1 MKKQLT
7 KLFSRKKTGSDEHD
21 LNPTTSPPSK
31 SPASVTTMQTPVDV
45 PPPSPPD
52 ARFSRM
58 TAQMKDFAL
67 ACKQFVTTV
76 KADSG
81 ANSVVVHKFMA
92 TIHSLN
98 AKVQSNM
105 GDASTRWVAL
115 YCASDLG
122 IPLSEQATLLAL
134 VVESLNRIRLAYIV
148 EHVHE
153 LATTPG
159 LAKLPD
165 EAVLCP
171 AVGTLGACMV
181 GMLSNATILDRQR
194 CEVLNVMRLAVDLYA
209 PRTTCIRDVVSMA
222 VDTIAT
228 SSAFNA
234 GLVWY
239 LHDTHA
245 IATVVDTMRLLATAT
260 VVTSENADVAIG
272 WFEAASTQHSSLLSC
287 APSPHGN
294 NAEDDVHVAV
304 SKALG
309 LYKEKPKDP
318 IAPLVDPGND
328 VDAAPPRP
336 PQNEIRPAAESAATS
351 TTPPTATYS
360 LVSHEPSVGHKLV
373 LTILQA
379 SCRFSFVLVLDFGT
393 MGGYNVVWSIA
404 NRSAKDKSSQGQAED
419 GMHLFVGLLP
429 LGEGVAK
436 PLESDDWS
444 LNACGA
450 WNDAALIALRDF
462 LGVHIE
468 DATKTALLAP
478 WLNVVHQIYATRTD
492 QFKRV
497 ETKTQLV
504 ASLVA
509 KFQTIA
515 SRHAQ
520 DVVLACVQHM
530 AVHGATMDVTRS
542 ILGSICNLFA
552 DAQAVPELALLLCRS
567 LATMLHQ
574 VPTPDHALRETL
586 LDAGLVDRGLVAA
599 FKQIQQAESASV
611 DDATGNSKYIQE
623 ICALVCL
630 VLHNHVAACTQFRQ
644 HHVHLILYVVLTA
657 RIHDRETF
665 QSVFNILVALSGV
678 TKSPLLI
685 EGIEDDVRMLLDV
698 MQRCCREHNAQSLH
712 TLLALL
718 CQYLRNNVT
727 VQRIWR
733 DKMSGMEGLLSA
745 LSTLQDHASDFPVL
759 ETLLSIVSSLLDA
772 PDTRQYALDHHIYH
786 TIADCIVASGW
797 LASSH
802 AADVLAFLMGLV
814 FQTTKGGSSC
824 APTVGRYNPDAGV
837 MSFRVYPH
845 LDRGQ
850 RSDVLS
856 SWMSHLESLT
866 KPNGDKAKLIAA
878 GVFKWILPLV
888 QVDPLPLLPLIA
900 VLATVDIPMPHLRHY
915 LRVVH
920 HTPCRG
926 LPMLDTM
933 SKVPTV
939 PHTELHHH
947 SYIQVTTYDKV
958 WPPPS
963 GYSFACWF
971 QFPPPDEA
979 QGPSHT
985 VTVPMCEGHLVMDH
999 GLGPT
1004 YAVLVGSTLSL
1015 YRCKE
1020 DAVSGAKELGL
1031 LEIFEYAEEGIAGFR
1046 ICSNDD
1052 WFAATVVDP
1061 DGAPAWKKALQVYS
1075 KPYVMLVSMYTLD
1088 QPQCFTRVYF
1098 DPATTCLRVETSQKH
1113 VLFKNID
1120 IGLFAPKSWHH
1131 LVFTHKRAVMGSSLA
1146 TLYIDGG
1153 EIGAKKLSYPAV
1165 STTPGPIRCF
1175 LGSDP
1180 HLFPSTKIRSICLGP
1195 MWLMGDV
1202 LPPLAATCMFTLG
1215 PAYMHSFPGNGTSQG
1230 AIDEWTETTLAAF
1243 LHRIIH
1249 RKVDVA
1255 RAAKRLQLRN
1265 LALATQKDWQSEM
1278 VVSWIDKEDSAIYA
1292 TMWFRYFIDRHC
1304 SMKALGMEWLALVSS
1319 FKWTDDTLVLWNL
1332 HTDVP
1337 NSPQTHVHYADSEP
1351 TIPLNLGKLVPSLGG
1366 LWSVLVPLA
1375 DSLDTT
1381 ADLHRFL
1388 RVLTRCLQ
1396 ANPATLAWFLEQ
1408 KGHAWVTTLLLQHM
1422 DLVDASILKAAA
1434 KLAISGSLSPHK
1446 QAKQP
1451 PPLDAKVAHPVIIDV
1466 HAITSVLFNV
1476 AFRTALPRPLQRELV
1491 VLLAYTIQPQN
1502 PNAVFNAR
1510 QLRQSQFIQWCL
1522 HLISQICRA
1531 GDPGSEL
1538 KDDLL
1543 LTETQQLLATYVQ
1556 VEVHV
1561 DDMLQYSD
1569 MLLCALMDADAAS
1582 LRCTLLHFLVHHVES
1597 SPVVARTVVDSVLY
1611 RLHQDKK
1618 KGMASATSPTGSG
1631 PTSPHWCPHD
1641 STFSTDGLEHVLL
1654 ETICR
1659 SKLSPDTPQQPADA
1673 QLASRLL
1680 FTLAQ
1685 VQPAF
1690 AMHLLVNSQ
1699 LHVRLKQVLALHA
1712 GHAATY
1718 VPLLAFVGLIPLSN
1732 VAVSSDGSGDDLS
1745 GTATFPA
1752 KYTPTA
1758 MDRDCIDAVW
1768 DILGHLWHIRQCTLP
1783 TDTTTVAVIMWL
1795 NQRLHSDMLFF
1806 QAVCRSSC
1814 AFLAVILRCRVLPT
1828 RSTTE
1833 ATDNVAPLPISQAG
1847 EVCLVTFANQS
1858 LVERDD
1864 WADNMLFCLH
1874 IWPSTASQHDWFS
1887 LVTAIVSNAKILEGC
1902 ASVVAMKN
1910 VCSLLLGL
1918 LRLIVCRRKR
1928 GDKLKRVDP
1937 TPSKVKAPNEAW
1949 PADLTSTVLAFV
1961 CHVIRASENAVM
1973 ASVLGDEAIQHFY
1986 NVLVFCAQA
1995 FVLQALYPMQHV
2007 ASWHLDV
2014 LRVVVASKDQFL
2026 QQTNVS
2032 NVLLYTGSAA
2042 APPIADASAFRLH
2055 MRQLSLQGSQK
2066 EFVVGQDSDK
2076 LFVQCLATA
2085 LFRILLADPACFEV
2099 TQLWQY
2105 LLQQRMGLV
2114 KEMLIL
2120 DVKPTLLTTM
2130 STAKK
2135 EPLDVF
2141 HHGFDQILGID
2152 SLDHCQYRVFFQW
2165 IQAQSTLLEDVFS
2178 TRTDPMYNQLVDVL
2192 EGTLSLRH
2200 PKHGQWAIRVA
2211 VDPPAPYPLLESTA
2225 RDECADEAMVQLA
2238 SEKASVRLAQFVSS
2252 QRDDSKQ
2259 SKAKWDRELANAKY
2273 TRSLWSEPVEMHARP
2288 TQTVYQLS
2296 WEYTALD
2303 ATEGPGRKRVRL
2315 KWQDTPIRPG
2325 RASSSAQTPSGAPAK
2340 KAASFRVS
2348 SEARRYLE
2356 FHDAVEVYRQCTYKH
2371 DLVDLTKCKFPQ
2383 TRELLR
2389 ELVTPLSIAAAI
2401 CSAFLQEGQYQ
2412 LLGISTIVVQ
2422 EIDANLRL
2430 LQDHHPSVDQATDSA
2445 SGDHAGNEPSHG
2457 SDEVATVL
2465 PTTLFDVADSEAMQ
2479 KGALAKSTS
2488 GMPPIKQGTEDNR
2501 DSDEELSDDDESST
2515 HRESILDLRTSEI
2528 EPSST
2533 AAAPSP
2539 ETSAPTPPLDDRRF
2553 CGALLRILHRNDQTP
2568 HHACNAISVAG
2579 MQKTSGVWLMC
2590 DESLYFVEGYIV
2602 VDDQQQL
2609 TKSLADLRAGSE
2621 KPGGGV
2627 MQKPNTSLTSP
2638 VVWRLKYSDI
2648 KQFYRIKFQLRPV
2661 GLELVDTG
2669 GWTYF
2674 CTFDSARCREDV
2686 FKALF
2691 QMPIHNSIYWAH
2703 VLRPAPF
2710 RSMKRLRQSLTKKWL
2725 RGAMSNF
2732 EYLIE
2737 LNALAG
2743 RTFNDVTQY
2752 PVFPWVLADYTSDVL
2767 DLSKDATYRDLSK
2780 PMGGLGAKRAEQF
2793 RERYAA
2799 MATDGFDGSP
2809 AFHYGTHYSC
2819 SAYVTYYLVRLEPF
2833 ASMAQELQGGE
2844 FDKADRLFRS
2854 VGASWTS
2861 ASSENL
2867 QDVRELIPEFF
2878 FLPEFLVNAN
2888 HFDLGTTQNGD
2899 AVRDVLLPPWARN
2912 DPREFIRLHR
2922 RALESKYVSENL
2934 HHWIDLIFGYK
2945 QQGQEAI
2952 DALNVFMHMTYEGTV
2967 DIDNIHDPLLRE
2979 ATLAQIENFGQ
2990 TPTKLFNSPH
3000 PPRKV
3005 PQLQV
3010 HSSLSSL
3017 LTHAQDLSM
3026 NAQSSIEAYVKWHTP
3041 LAPPLVSIGK
3051 EYVYLKK
3058 AHAAQVLDEPV
3069 GDVKVTADNKYVCR
3083 GQRCVLVPPRHKKVV
3098 DWGLGNGS
3106 IALRSVKS
3114 KGSLV
3119 VVENVHASAIRCG
3132 AFCADG
3138 LVFVSGGD
3146 DAVVNVLECS
3156 KVHGERVLT
3165 HKGKLTGHED
3175 AVTCVAIDTAFS
3187 IILSGSKD
3195 CSAIVWD
3202 LRTRRYLR
3210 DLRGHDAPL
3219 SHVGVNGANGN
3230 LVTIANTQVR
3240 MWSINGDL
3248 LAGAL
3253 LPTLGL
3259 SPITAAL
3266 CTTCDM
3272 WQNGVVAVTGHS
3284 NGTIACWGVKY
3295 PTDAE
3300 AAGPDV
3306 KPTFSVTADKFRASG
3321 NAVVVAPSC
3330 HLVVMKLLVEHRSS
3344 VTALAMTPDQRQ
3356 VISGDAD
3363 GWCMRWIDDSLTSG
3377 AT

>member
-1 MKKQLT
+1 
-7 KLFSRKKTGSDEHD
+7 
-21 LNPTTSPPSK
+21 
-31 SPASVTTMQTPVDV
+31 
-45 PPPSPPD
+45 
-52 ARFSRM
+52 
-58 TAQMKDFAL
+58 
-67 ACKQFVTTV
+67 
-76 KADSG
+76 
-81 ANSVVVHKFMA
+81 
-92 TIHSLN
+92 
-98 AKVQSNM
+98 
-105 GDASTRWVAL
+105 
-115 YCASDLG
+115 
-122 IPLSEQATLLAL
+122 
-134 VVESLNRIRLAYIV
+134 
-148 EHVHE
+148 
-153 LATTPG
+153 
-159 LAKLPD
+159 
-165 EAVLCP
+165 
-171 AVGTLGACMV
+171 MV

-272 WFEAASTQHSSLLSC
+272 WFEAAYTQHSSLLSS

-351 TTPPTATYS
+351 TTPTATYS

-393 MGGYNVVWSIA
+393 TGGYNVVWSIA

-530 AVHGATMDVTRS
+530 A
-542 ILGSICNLFA
+542 
-552 DAQAVPELALLLCRS
+552 AVPELALLLCRS

-657 RIHDRETF
+657 RIHDPETF

-698 MQRCCREHNAQSLH
+698 MQRCCREHNTQSLH

-802 AADVLAFLMGLV
+802 AADVLTFLMGLV
-814 FQTTKGGSSC
+814 FQATKGESSC

-856 SWMSHLESLT
+856 SWMSHLENLT

-920 HTPCRG
+920 HTPGRG

-999 GLGPT
+999 GLGAT

-1165 STTPGPIRCF
+1165 STMPGPIRCF

-1631 PTSPHWCPHD
+1631 STSPHWCPHD

-1732 VAVSSDGSGDDLS
+1732 VAVSSDGSGDDLT

-1961 CHVIRASENAVM
+1961 CHVIRASEKAAM

-2371 DLVDLTKCKFPQ
+2371 DLVDLT
-2383 TRELLR
+2383 
-2389 ELVTPLSIAAAI
+2389 
-2401 CSAFLQEGQYQ
+2401 
-2412 LLGISTIVVQ
+2412 
-2422 EIDANLRL
+2422 N
-2430 LQDHHPSVDQATDSA
+2430 
-2445 SGDHAGNEPSHG
+2445 
-2457 SDEVATVL
+2457 
-2465 PTTLFDVADSEAMQ
+2465 
-2479 KGALAKSTS
+2479 
-2488 GMPPIKQGTEDNR
+2488 
-2501 DSDEELSDDDESST
+2501 
-2515 HRESILDLRTSEI
+2515 
-2528 EPSST
+2528 
-2533 AAAPSP
+2533 
-2539 ETSAPTPPLDDRRF
+2539 
-2553 CGALLRILHRNDQTP
+2553 
-2568 HHACNAISVAG
+2568 
-2579 MQKTSGVWLMC
+2579 GVWLMC

-2833 ASMAQELQGGE
+2833 ASMAQELQ
-2844 FDKADRLFRS
+2844 
-2854 VGASWTS
+2854 
-2861 ASSENL
+2861 
-2867 QDVRELIPEFF
+2867 DVRELIPEFF

-2922 RALESKYVSENL
+2922 RA
-2934 HHWIDLIFGYK
+2934 
-2945 QQGQEAI
+2945 
-2952 DALNVFMHMTYEGTV
+2952 
-2967 DIDNIHDPLLRE
+2967 
-2979 ATLAQIENFGQ
+2979 
-2990 TPTKLFNSPH
+2990 
-3000 PPRKV
+3000 
-3005 PQLQV
+3005 
-3010 HSSLSSL
+3010 
-3017 LTHAQDLSM
+3017 
-3026 NAQSSIEAYVKWHTP
+3026 IEAYVKWHTP

-3069 GDVKVTADNKYVCR
+3069 GDVKVTADNKV
-3083 GQRCVLVPPRHKKVV
+3083 RH
-3098 DWGLGNGS
+3098 
-3106 IALRSVKS
+3106 R
-3114 KGSLV
+3114 
-3119 VVENVHASAIRCG
+3119 
-3132 AFCADG
+3132 
-3138 LVFVSGGD
+3138 
-3146 DAVVNVLECS
+3146 
-3156 KVHGERVLT
+3156 
-3165 HKGKLTGHED
+3165 HED

-3300 AAGPDV
+3300 APGPDV
-3306 KPTFSVTADKFRASG
+3306 KPTFSVTADKSRASG

-3330 HLVVMKLLVEHRSS
+3330 HLVVMKLLIEHRSS